1 MLRSANL
8 SAVTSLIPSGVSWR
22 RFAPLGAW
30 VGVSI
35 IGAYAVAAVVSAIL
49 MSFMMKSAIKPQT
62 RAASA
67 GPSVQLNLGRQ
78 PNYRDIRKSIM
89 DRNVFNSEGK
99 FPDETSG
106 ENREGEGGMAVF
118 DLNAPCQRSTL
129 NIELLG
135 TIYMGDS
142 AQSFATVKEQG
153 YPEADVYRVG
163 DGIIGNEEVVVAA
176 IERKK
181 LILNNKGVKECLE
194 LAGDKLPVAN
204 DGFPTAPGA
213 GSDPGGA
220 PAPEAGAGGC
230 GGTVQLDGPYVESE
244 LGTGLAKII
253 NAARMVPNTIDNQV
267 NGFKIFSINQG
278 TILGRIGFQN
288 GDVITQ
294 VNDTS
299 LKLPD
304 QGFALYQALQDER
317 EIRINLLRGS
327 NPCTINVRIK

>member
-1 MLRSANL
+1 MLRSANIA
-8 SAVTSLIPSGVSWR
+8 AVTSLIPSGTSWR
-22 RFAPLGAW
+22 RFTFLGSWLGLA
-30 VGVSI
+30 VVA
-35 IGAYAVAAVVSAIL
+35 AYAFAAVVSAIL
-49 MSFMMKSAIKPQT
+49 MSFMMKSAVKPPV
-62 RAASA
+62 RSASA
-67 GPSVQLNLGRQ
+67 GPAVQLNMGRQ
-78 PNYRDIRKSIM
+78 PNYRDIRKAIM
-89 DRNVFNSEGK
+89 DRNIFNSEGK
-99 FPDETSG
+99 FPEESTG
-106 ENREGEGGMAVF
+106 ENREGEGGVAVF
-118 DLNAPCQRSTL
+118 DLNAPCQRSSV

-142 AQSFATVKEQG
+142 TQSSATVKEQG

-163 DGIIGNEEVVVAA
+163 DAIIGNEEVIVAA

-204 DGFPTAPGA
+204 DGFPATPTAAPDMGGA
-213 GSDPGGA
+213 SDPGA
-220 PAPEAGAGGC
+220 AGC

-244 LGTGLAKII
+244 LGTGFAKII
-253 NAARMVPNTIDNQV
+253 NAARMVPNTTDNQV

-299 LKLPD
+299 LKLPE

-327 NPCTINVRIK
+327 APCTINVRIK